1 MFNVLIID
9 DEEWTRGVIKAFGD
23 WEKYGMN
30 IIGEVENGQDA
41 IDILEKTRCNV
52 IITDMNMPGMNGIQ
66 LLKIINE
73 MYDKLQVIVISG
85 HDDFVYMKQAIL
97 SNVVDYILKPI
108 KPEGLNNALEKCVKI
123 LKEKSVNEEIDIFK
137 VVDASIISYSI
148 EVKEEINRFFVY
160 ENLDGIKN
168 ALEKLKKYLMK
179 NMSSNLSKEI
189 VYNLFYGSVKEKLVK
204 SIREINDDIIDEIHV
219 FKSMLTDDSSFA
231 EFIDQLYLLFS
242 IINSCVKIER
252 KLVNKSTVEKVKDY
266 IDKQY
271 CNEISLNMLANLFA
285 VSKSYLSTAFK
296 SKYDCN
302 VSHYIVKLKMEKA
315 KELIKADENFSIKQ
329 ISLYVGYKDISYFL
343 RFWNGNDQKRK
354 SAIQVVWNIVR
365 VNILPFDIDSLDY
378 KNLNTL

>member
-329 ISLYVGYKDISYFL
+329 ISLYVGYKDISYFY
-343 RFWNGNDQKRK
+343 
-354 SAIQVVWNIVR
+354 R
-365 VNILPFDIDSLDY
+365 VFKKYYDISPGQM
-378 KNLNTL
+378 K